1 MGPENRTVP
10 GGPNHEAGFP
20 TALRRCSCVAALA
33 IARDAY
39 PRVVNSFSCAAPVYF
54 RCEITKDWRWCWLG
68 ARFETRHVGVGAGLW
83 HGGAAHE

>member
-20 TALRRCSCVAALA
+20 TALRRCSCIAALA

-54 RCEITKDWRWCWLG
+54 RCRTSMEIIMQSGRRWCTNDFTTPG
-68 ARFETRHVGVGAGLW
+68 ASGAMQV
-83 HGGAAHE
+83 